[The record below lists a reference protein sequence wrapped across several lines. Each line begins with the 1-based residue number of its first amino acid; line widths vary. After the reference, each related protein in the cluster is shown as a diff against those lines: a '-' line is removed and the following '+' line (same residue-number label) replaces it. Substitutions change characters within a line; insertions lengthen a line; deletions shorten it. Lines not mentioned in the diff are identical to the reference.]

1 MDSLSKY
8 LSTSLLLKSYAGQR
22 VLVSGA
28 NGLLGSHIVK
38 VLKDLGAEVGAMTL
52 DLQPN
57 SYYVK
62 ELLHNSTQNFTV
74 DLRDARSIDRVLGT
88 FSPDYVFHL
97 GAVTQVETGFKDPR
111 QTFETNVMGTVN
123 LLESLRRIQISM
135 KGIAIASSD
144 KAYGYS
150 KELPYKES
158 FPLQAHG
165 PYDTSKACTDLIAQ
179 SYSLTYNMPIVIVR
193 AGNIYGPGDLN
204 WSRII
209 PGTIRSLAEQ
219 KTLILRSDGTPI
231 RDYIYVVDVAI
242 GYLLANLHSQEQ
254 NGEAFNIAS
263 GNPYSV
269 AEVVDMICTLM
280 KKGNIVPQYIPS
292 EYPEIQSQILDSTK
306 ANLKLDWRP
315 LENFEENLKATI
327 NWYLEFLR

>member
-8 LSTSLLLKSYAGQR
+8 LSNNNLLKNYVGQR
-22 VLVSGA
+22 VLVTGA

-38 VLKDLGAEVGAMTL
+38 ILMDIGAEVGAMTL

-57 SYYVK
+57 SYFVQNQF
-62 ELLHNSTQNFTV
+62 HNSIQNFSV
-74 DLRDARSIDRVLGT
+74 DLRDASAIDRVLGA
-88 FSPDYVFHL
+88 FSPDYIFHL

-123 LLESLRRIQISM
+123 ILESLRRTQHGM

-158 FPLQAHG
+158 YPLKAHG
-165 PYDTSKACTDLIAQ
+165 PYDTSKACADLISQ
-179 SYSLTYNMPIVIVR
+179 SYSLTYEMPIVIVR

-209 PGTIRSLAEQ
+209 PGTIRSLTEQ

-242 GYLLANLHSQEQ
+242 GYLLANLTSRITH
-254 NGEAFNIAS
+254 GEAYNIAS
-263 GNPYSV
+263 GIPYSV
-269 AEVVDMICTLM
+269 SEVVSMICDLM
-280 KKGNIVPQYIPS
+280 GKQTVIPEYTPS
-292 EYPEIQSQILDSTK
+292 EYPEIQSQILDSSK
-306 ANLKLDWRP
+306 ANLKLDWKP
-315 LENFEENLKATI
+315 LANFEENLKATI
-327 NWYLEFLR
+327 NWYSDFLR